1 MLLVLNAVFLCLA
14 LCLVESSWI
23 GFLGLSVSIRR
34 PGSTQKEPI
43 FVDFD
48 EFGSLPQLKNVYAA
62 IGRSP
67 TIVVIRTE
75 NSTVLGY
82 NKLQVSSPLQIEY
95 GGSLFNPLI
104 KNSTY
109 MLVTGFG
116 GDCRVVT
123 KYAKQI
129 AINHTIEFN
138 CNPTGLY
145 VATKIGAFL
154 QRMTITNGVR
164 PYAVHTFI
172 IDSDSKRDKIGKI
185 YEIDA
190 FGNIEQVY
198 GGIAG
203 SNHIK
208 CRQLLLSEYQHNTS
222 NSDALI
228 LVENIL
234 TTAIKESATYND
246 SSNDIKYSSK
256 ILSIDDEYVQLRDQ
270 RE

>member
-1 MLLVLNAVFLCLA
+1 MLPVLHLLLLCLA
-14 LCLVESSWI
+14 LILVGSSWL

-34 PGSTQKEPI
+34 PGSRQKEPM

-62 IGRSP
+62 IGRCP
-67 TIVVIRTE
+67 TIVIARAA
-75 NSTVLGY
+75 NSTIVGY
-82 NKLQVSSPLQIEY
+82 NKPQVSSPLQIEY
-95 GGSLFNPLI
+95 GGSLFNTLV

-109 MLVTGFG
+109 MLVTGIG
-116 GDCRVVT
+116 GDCRIIT
-123 KYAKQI
+123 KYAKQL

-138 CNPTGLY
+138 SNPTGLY

-164 PYAVHTFI
+164 PYAVHTYI
-172 IDSDSKRDKIGKI
+172 IDSCSQLDKSGKI

-198 GGIAG
+198 GGVAG

-208 CRQLLLSEYQHNTS
+208 CRQLLLSQYQHNMT
-222 NSDALI
+222 NINAFNI
-228 LVENIL
+228 VQNIL
-234 TTAIKESATYND
+234 TTASKELAAHND
-246 SSNDIKYSSK
+246 SNNDIKYTSK
-256 ILSIDDEYVQLRDQ
+256 VLLIDDELI
-270 RE
+270 E

>member
-1 MLLVLNAVFLCLA
+1 MLLVLNGMLLCLA
-14 LCLVESSWI
+14 LCLVESSLL

-34 PGSTQKEPI
+34 PGSRQKEPI

-48 EFGSLPQLKNVYAA
+48 EFGSLPQLKNVYAV

-67 TIVVIRTE
+67 TIVIMRTE
-75 NSTVLGY
+75 NGTIVGY

-104 KNSTY
+104 KNSTF
-109 MLVTGFG
+109 MLVTGMG

-123 KYAKQI
+123 KYAKQV

-138 CNPTGLY
+138 SNPTGLY
-145 VATKIGAFL
+145 IATKIGGFL

-172 IDSDSKRDKIGKI
+172 IDSDSKPDNAGKI
-185 YEIDA
+185 YEVDA

-208 CRQLLLSEYQHNTS
+208 CREILLSQYQRNMT
-222 NSDALI
+222 NANAFPLA
-228 LVENIL
+228 ETIL
-234 TTAIKESATYND
+234 TTAIKELAEHND
-246 SSNDIKYSSK
+246 TNNDIKYSSK
-256 ILSIDDEYVQLRDQ
+256 IVLIGDEYL
-270 RE
+270 E